1 MISDLLLY
9 LVVIIIILGM
19 IVYFSAIINDNQVSN
34 VNNKELNNY
43 LDTLTS
49 LLVETSGKPDNWEK
63 LNTMSG
69 VCSVGLKST
78 TSSLI
83 SYDKLVKLKE
93 NSFLLDNVLPSGVYY
108 SVSITQEGQQPIFIA
123 GSSTLSDKKNIQT
136 RQVPIIID
144 YGFQIMGKDN
154 NNHEYTCPYNH
165 DNNTWKCRIINLNQS
180 SLNEGKYY
188 ILTKKPTQITISNTY
203 QENITKTCNNKLNIN
218 PQLQQL
224 QQNTNQTIYI
234 HFKSKDNDIY
244 IVYDKNNREKFLDTI
259 IQPETNTLEIKTA
272 NWKEKN
278 GEK

>member
-19 IVYFSAIINDNQVSN
+19 IVYFSAVINDNQVSN
-34 VNNKELNNY
+34 VNNNELNNY

-63 LNTMSG
+63 LNTMSD
-69 VCSVGLKST
+69 VHSVGLKST

-93 NSFLLDNVLPSGVYY
+93 NSFLLDNILPSGVYY

-180 SLNEGKYY
+180 LLNEGKYY
-188 ILTKKPTQITISNTY
+188 ILTKKPTQVTISNTY

-218 PQLQQL
+218 PQLQHL

-234 HFKSKDNDIY
+234 HFKSKDNDTY
-244 IVYDKNNREKFLDTI
+244 IVYDKNNREEFLDTI
-259 IQPETNTLEIKTA
+259 IQPETSTLEIKIA
-272 NWKEKN
+272 NWKEKWR
-278 GEK
+278 KK